1 MQNILRLQSMTAI
14 EGDKVEEWSTVS
26 NACNNGKKIS
36 ID

>member
-1 MQNILRLQSMTAI
+1 MKNILNLQAMSPIT
-14 EGDKVEEWSTVS
+14 GDQVEEWSTVS